1 LKKVV
6 TLSFKNKQTNKK
18 IYIVPITSEGLI
30 EFYFNHRKRKK
41 KKKKKKKK
49 GKKKGGR
56 GRVIQKKVS
65 NIININILRND
76 GIFFFNFFFKF

>member
-49 GKKKGGR
+49 KEKRRGEEEELFKKKFR
-56 GRVIQKKVS
+56 T
-65 NIININILRND
+65 L
-76 GIFFFNFFFKF
+76 